1 MWDQVE
7 REVGARLSRVFYDWQ
22 RADQGICF
30 KAGLVVLNS
39 LSFYLSVKVLISPL
53 NLNEILAG

>member
-22 RADQGICF
+22 RADQGICSIF
-30 KAGLVVLNS
+30 SCENFRALFGLVWTQE
-39 LSFYLSVKVLISPL
+39 LIQL
-53 NLNEILAG
+53 KK